1 MPTKHSLESTS
12 FPSPRAV
19 RILCAILCL
28 FFPLS
33 LHAAS
38 DPPAKTPAKVTE
50 KKDSD
55 PKEVL
60 IFKNGDQLTGKLLN
74 STGTEVKFESDM
86 AGEVTVAL
94 NKIKELKS
102 SRQFA
107 IVPKDIKDSRNSAMV
122 PQGRINIKDD
132 AIVVVPLPADSST
145 TPAVTPK
152 ADEAKP
158 AEVPPA
164 TPATPLP
171 PQNQQ
176 AKIAPPATPAEGRK
190 EVAAPQ
196 VGFIVD
202 DHTYQQEIHKKIE
215 WKEGW
220 DGHITTAS
228 TMVFAT
234 QNSYL
239 FLVNVALQRSVP
251 TVSWLDPKLRTK
263 IDYTQSAGQ
272 TSQIGTPTTK
282 TNIFHASAERDK
294 YVTPRRYFLVQT
306 SFDHDSTQGLD
317 LQQIYGA
324 GIGATFFKQE
334 HSEFDVTAD
343 LHYESQAFNSTAD
356 VSTLNRH
363 LVGTSWT
370 EAYTRKFG
378 KLQFDEK
385 FLANT
390 AWNDESAFSAS
401 GTTSIRMA
409 IYKKLAFSLS
419 VIDNFQN
426 DPQVGYNKN
435 SFQFATG
442 FALSLH

>member
-1 MPTKHSLESTS
+1 
-12 FPSPRAV
+12 
-19 RILCAILCL
+19 
-28 FFPLS
+28 
-33 LHAAS
+33 
-38 DPPAKTPAKVTE
+38 
-50 KKDSD
+50 
-55 PKEVL
+55 
-60 IFKNGDQLTGKLLN
+60 
-74 STGTEVKFESDM
+74 
-86 AGEVTVAL
+86 
-94 NKIKELKS
+94 
-102 SRQFA
+102 
-107 IVPKDIKDSRNSAMV
+107 MV
-122 PQGRINIKDD
+122 PQGHINIKDD
-132 AIVVVPLPADSST
+132 SIVVVPLTSNPA
-145 TPAVTPK
+145 ATPK
-152 ADEAKP
+152 PEEAKP
-158 AEVPPA
+158 SEVPPA
-164 TPATPLP
+164 TSPTPKPLDQSPAQT
-171 PQNQQ
+171 QQ
-176 AKIAPPATPAEGRK
+176 AKVMPPATPADGSK
-190 EVAAPQ
+190 EVAASH

-202 DHTYQQEIHKKIE
+202 DDTYQQEIHKKIE

-228 TMVFAT
+228 SMVFAT

-239 FLVNVALQRSVP
+239 FLVNVDLQRSVP

-263 IDYTQSAGQ
+263 LDYTQSAGQ
-272 TSQIGTPTTK
+272 TSEIGTPTTQ
-282 TNIFHASAERDK
+282 TNIFHAAAERDK
-294 YVTPRRYFLVQT
+294 YVSPRRYFLAQT

-324 GIGATFFKQE
+324 GMGATFFKQE

-356 VSTLNRH
+356 VSSLNRH

-378 KLQFDEK
+378 KIQFDEK

>member
-1 MPTKHSLESTS
+1 MPTEHSLESTS
-12 FPSPRAV
+12 FLSPRAA
-19 RILCAILCL
+19 RIVCAIICL
-28 FFPLS
+28 FLTLS
-33 LHAAS
+33 LHALS
-38 DPPAKTPAKVTE
+38 DAPAKAPAKVAE
-50 KKDSD
+50 KKDAD

-60 IFKNGDQLTGKLLN
+60 IFKNGDQLTGNLLN
-74 STGTEVKFESDM
+74 STGTEVKFESEM
-86 AGEVTVAL
+86 AGVVTVSL
-94 NKIKELKS
+94 DKIKELKS
-102 SRQFA
+102 TRQFA

-132 AIVVVPLPADSST
+132 TIVVVPLPADSST
-145 TPAVTPK
+145 TPAVPNSM
-152 ADEAKP
+152 DQLP
-158 AEVPPA
+158 A
-164 TPATPLP
+164 
-171 PQNQQ
+171 QNQQ
-176 AKIAPPATPAEGRK
+176 AKIAAPTIPADGRK
-190 EVAAPQ
+190 EVAASK

-202 DHTYQQEIHKKIE
+202 DHTYQEEIHKKIE
-215 WKEGW
+215 WKDGW
-220 DGHITTAS
+220 GGHITTAS

-239 FLVNVALQRSVP
+239 FLISVALQRSVP
-251 TVSWLDPKLRTK
+251 NVSWLDPKLRTK

-272 TSQIGTPTTK
+272 TSQIGTPTTR
-282 TNIFHASAERDK
+282 TNIYHAAAERDK

-324 GIGATFFKQE
+324 GIGATLFKQE
-334 HSEFDVTAD
+334 HSEFDLTAD

-385 FLANT
+385 ILANT

-401 GTTSIRMA
+401 GTTSVRMPV
-409 IYKKLAFSLS
+409 YKKLAFSLAI
-419 VIDNFQN
+419 IDNFQN

-442 FALSLH
+442 FAFNLH